1 MVSQPQKFQVVI
13 VGAGLSGLRAATEI
27 HAAGL
32 SYVVLEAMDR
42 AGGKILSV
50 PSRDDGTALI
60 DVGAAWINDTNQS
73 EMYAL
78 AQKYGF
84 ELVKQRAEGRTLYQ
98 DAEGNVSVLPY
109 GSPAKLTPEQQKEFD
124 EIAYKVGEYV
134 ERSNLENPHLGPDAA
149 ELDSLTI
156 AQFAEKKF
164 GGTLV
169 ARLFFTELAKGLVG
183 AKPEEISALHLVDY
197 IKSGGGLAIMMSD
210 DKHGS
215 QYLRNRQG
223 QQQFAK
229 NLAAELHPGTVKL
242 SHPVKSITQSDDCVL
257 VSTANGKQFT
267 ADRVIVSIPTPLYS
281 RIHFEPEL
289 PPAKKALGDSNKLG
303 CYSKT
308 VFVFSSAWW
317 RDADLSGTVNSPGL
331 ITFSRDTVVPEDEQY
346 SITCF
351 HLGAPGLEWSKFQ
364 GQEKQDAVWREFHK
378 MFSVVVDKVPEP
390 IKVIQQDWTL
400 EPWAWG
406 APSPFMVPGIMS
418 GEPGQAIR
426 DPVGRIHFVGS
437 ETAPVWKGYM
447 ERAVRSGLR
456 GAMEV
461 IQAVA

>member
-1 MVSQPQKFQVVI
+1 MVSQPQKVQVVI

-42 AGGKILSV
+42 VGGKILSV
-50 PSRDDGTALI
+50 PSRDDSTALI

-84 ELVKQRAEGRTLYQ
+84 ELVKQRAEGLTLYQ

-124 EIAYKVGEYV
+124 EVAHKVGEYV
-134 ERSNLENPHLGPDAA
+134 GRSNLENPHLGPDAA

-183 AKPEEISALHLVDY
+183 TQPEEISALHLIDY
-197 IKSGGGLAIMMSD
+197 IKSSGGLAIMMSD
-210 DKHGS
+210 GKHGG

-242 SHPVKSITQSDDCVL
+242 SHPVKSIKQADDYIL
-257 VSTANGKQFT
+257 VSAANGTQFT
-267 ADRVIVSIPTPLYS
+267 ADRVIVSIPTPLYP

-289 PPAKKALGDSNKLG
+289 PPAKKALGESNKLG

-308 VFVFSSAWW
+308 VFVFSSSWW
-317 RDADLSGTVNSPGL
+317 RDADLSGTVNSSGL
-331 ITFSRDTVVPEDEQY
+331 ITFSRDTAVPEDEQY

-351 HLGAPGLEWSKFQ
+351 HLGAPGLEWSKLQ
-364 GQEKQDAVWREFHK
+364 GQEKQDAVWREFQK

-390 IKVIQQDWTL
+390 IQVIQQDWTL

-418 GEPGQAIR
+418 GEPGQSIR
-426 DPVGRIHFVGS
+426 DLVGRVHFIGS
-437 ETAPVWKGYM
+437 ETALVWKGYM
-447 ERAVRSGLR
+447 EGAVRSGVR
-456 GAMEV
+456 GAQEV
-461 IQAVA
+461 IEALV

>member
-1 MVSQPQKFQVVI
+1 MVSHPQKVQVVI
-13 VGAGLSGLRAATEI
+13 IGAGLSGLRAATEI

-42 AGGKILSV
+42 VGGKILSV

-84 ELVKQRAEGRTLYQ
+84 ELIKQRAEGRSLYQ
-98 DAEGNVSVLPY
+98 DAQGNVSVLPY
-109 GSPAKLTPEQQKEFD
+109 GTPAKLTPEQQKEFD
-124 EIAYKVGEYV
+124 DIAFTLGEYI
-134 ERSNLENPHLGPDAA
+134 ERSNLENPRLGPDAA

-156 AQFAEKKF
+156 AQFAEKRF

-169 ARLFFTELAKGLVG
+169 ARLLFTELSKGLVG
-183 AKPEEISALHLVDY
+183 TQPEEISALHLIDY

-210 DKHGS
+210 RKHGG

-229 NLAAELHPGTVKL
+229 SLAAELHPGSVKL
-242 SHPVKSITQSDDCVL
+242 SNPVKNITQSDDCVL
-257 VSTANGKQFT
+257 VYTANGKQFT
-267 ADRVIVSIPTPLYS
+267 TDRVIVSIPTPLYP

-289 PPAKKALGDSNKLG
+289 PPTKKALGDSNKLG

-317 RDADLSGTVNSPGL
+317 READLSGTVNSPGL
-331 ITFSRDTVVPEDEQY
+331 IAFSRDTVVPEDEQY

-351 HLGAPGLEWSKFQ
+351 HLGAPGLEWSKLQ
-364 GQEKQDAVWREFHK
+364 GQEKQDVVWREFRK
-378 MFSVVVDKVPEP
+378 MFSVVVDNIPEP

-406 APSPFMVPGIMS
+406 APSPFMVPGMMS

-437 ETAPVWKGYM
+437 ETALVWKGYM
-447 ERAVRSGLR
+447 EGAVRSGVR
-456 GAMEV
+456 GAKEV
-461 IQAVA
+461 IQALA

>member
-1 MVSQPQKFQVVI
+1 MS
-13 VGAGLSGLRAATEI
+13 S
-27 HAAGL
+27 
-32 SYVVLEAMDR
+32 
-42 AGGKILSV
+42 
-50 PSRDDGTALI
+50 
-60 DVGAAWINDTNQS
+60 
-73 EMYAL
+73 
-78 AQKYGF
+78 
-84 ELVKQRAEGRTLYQ
+84 
-98 DAEGNVSVLPY
+98 
-109 GSPAKLTPEQQKEFD
+109 KLTPEQQKGFD

-134 ERSNLENPHLGPDAA
+134 ERSNLKNPHLGPDAA
-149 ELDSLTI
+149 ELDSMTI

-183 AKPEEISALHLVDY
+183 TQPEQISALHLIGY

-210 DKHGS
+210 GKHGG

-229 NLAAELHPGTVKL
+229 NLAAELHPGTVRL
-242 SHPVKSITQSDDCVL
+242 SHPVKSIIHSDDCVL
-257 VSTANGKQFT
+257 VYTANRKQFR
-267 ADRVIVSIPTPLYS
+267 ADRVIVSIPTPLYP

-289 PPAKKALGDSNKLG
+289 PLAKKALGDSNKLG

-317 RDADLSGTVNSPGL
+317 READLSGTVNSPGL

-351 HLGAPGLEWSKFQ
+351 HLDAPGLEWSKLQ
-364 GQEKQDAVWREFHK
+364 GHEKQDAAWREFHK
-378 MFSVVVDKVPEP
+378 MFSVVVDKVPKP
-390 IKVIQQDWTL
+390 TKVIQQDWTL

-418 GEPGQAIR
+418 GEPGQSIR
-426 DPVGRIHFVGS
+426 DPVGHVHFIGS
-437 ETAPVWKGYM
+437 ETALVWKGYM
-447 ERAVRSGLR
+447 EGALRSGVR
-456 GAMEV
+456 GAQEV
-461 IQAVA
+461 IEAFA